1 MIEMIHIKD
10 VLKSGLFASI
20 NYTIPDFTFDE
31 LDMLFNMKY
40 GERIISPSVK
50 ALLNDENVLTPEN
63 MQLLGKIIFNM
74 FHSQWDSQS
83 TILSYNIEPYMNYY
97 EIVESARKTK
107 GNANIN
113 TDNSVYAYDSVEA
126 SDKDKSTQQSLNEG
140 TDDTKIEKKGF
151 TSQNQFDI
159 MDNALRVKAIKLLD
173 IVFNDIKWFVSLDL
187 YCV

>member
-1 MIEMIHIKD
+1 
-10 VLKSGLFASI
+10 
-20 NYTIPDFTFDE
+20 
-31 LDMLFNMKY
+31 
-40 GERIISPSVK
+40 
-50 ALLNDENVLTPEN
+50 
-63 MQLLGKIIFNM
+63 
-74 FHSQWDSQS
+74 
-83 TILSYNIEPYMNYY
+83 MNYY

>member
-10 VLKSGLFASI
+10 VLKSGLFSAI
-20 NYTIPDFTFDE
+20 NYSIPDFTHNE

-40 GERIISPSVK
+40 GDRIISPSVQ

-63 MQLLGKIIFNM
+63 MQLLGKIILNM
-74 FHSQWDSQS
+74 FHNQWDSQS
-83 TILSYNIEPYMNYY
+83 TILAHNIEPYMNYY
-97 EIVESARKTK
+97 EIVESARKTT

-113 TDNSVYAYDSVEA
+113 TDNRVYAYDSVEA
-126 SDKDKSTQQSLNEG
+126 SDKDKSTQQSLNNG

-159 MDNALRVKAIKLLD
+159 IDSALRVKAIKLLD
-173 IVFNDIKWFVSLDL
+173 IVFNDVKWFVSLDL
-187 YCV
+187 YCA